1 MAFKRLLLLLLFS
14 FFLQCG
20 SRGPLVKEPA
30 YGQPTEFH
38 HKPKKTIPYLYVSS
52 NQRGAEKRS
61 QINQLDTLG
70 FGVGGFFNEPMNAV
84 WYGHKF
90 MYFYFDLEVAPENQL
105 KTDGTWEKSYLLG
118 TSPGIYW
125 RSYLPVFLK
134 AHYGLGIDLRL
145 TETKFDRWGMYGVFG
160 LELFGLTFST
170 KIIGHPGQP
179 NFEQEYRYGFM
190 AYPVDL

>member
-1 MAFKRLLLLLLFS
+1 MGKKLP
-14 FFLQCG
+14 
-20 SRGPLVKEPA
+20 SRHFA
-30 YGQPTEFH
+30 
-38 HKPKKTIPYLYVSS
+38 
-52 NQRGAEKRS
+52 R
-61 QINQLDTLG
+61 
-70 FGVGGFFNEPMNAV
+70 
-84 WYGHKF
+84 
-90 MYFYFDLEVAPENQL
+90 
-105 KTDGTWEKSYLLG
+105 YLLAKLF
-118 TSPGIYW
+118 TC
-125 RSYLPVFLK
+125 FLK